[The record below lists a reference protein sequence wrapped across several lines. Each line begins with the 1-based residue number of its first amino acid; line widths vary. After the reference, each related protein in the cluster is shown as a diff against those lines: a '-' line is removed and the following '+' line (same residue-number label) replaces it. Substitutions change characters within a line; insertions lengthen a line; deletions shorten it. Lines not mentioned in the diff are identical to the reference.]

1 MERCGVDGGARG
13 AGLAAFP
20 DGGIRAA
27 RGIVAPE
34 KFGRRPVADLS
45 RTRGRADYLRKAA
58 GLHAYR
64 ADADYGASVRRV
76 LGISDGRILR
86 GDAAIRNSGR
96 FYVFR
101 GLLPSRRYR
110 SFSGLDA
117 GAFSTGL
124 AWAEVFLWH
133 AS

>member
-27 RGIVAPE
+27 RGVVAA
-34 KFGRRPVADLS
+34 KNFRRRPLVDLS
-45 RTRGRADYLRKAA
+45 RTRGRADSLRKAA
-58 GLHAYR
+58 GLHACR

-76 LGISDGRILR
+76 LGISDGRVLR

-96 FYVFR
+96 FYVFC

-117 GAFSTGL
+117 GAFSTGR
-124 AWAEVFLWH
+124 AWAEFF
-133 AS
+133 